1 MSNEVCLYLYV
12 SDFCKLFIYCW
23 TMSTF
28 FRVMGLPLSWS
39 VDNHSSTNNDSDMN
53 MKNILSFQRKMDMKL
68 AFYIFLWVFFS
79 SSSCILWEYVWQT
92 PFLLHNF
99 NPFFMKEIL
108 PFWLFGLIPPWR
120 KKTIRLLLFSGLWLL
135 LLETMTRRRN
145 LCWNVTF
152 APEWTMSVVTLQT
165 SGLRLHG
172 HQREIQSQNWIT
184 KLYHFSPRISETCI
198 VATGDNGDITRM
210 CGRKDEY
217 VPKCVN
223 DDTFCFCTVGKEC
236 SLPASLTVFLLSG
249 QPL

>member
-12 SDFCKLFIYCW
+12 SDFYKLFIYFW

-39 VDNHSSTNNDSDMN
+39 VVNHSSTNNDSDMN

-108 PFWLFGLIPPWR
+108 PFWLFGLILPFFQVSDGGCWR
-120 KKTIRLLLFSGLWLL
+120 RWRDGETPVEMLRLLRSEQCLWWRCRPRDWDY
-135 LLETMTRRRN
+135 MVTREKYRVRIEWRN
-145 LCWNVTF
+145 F
-152 APEWTMSVVTLQT
+152 IISV
-165 SGLRLHG
+165 REY
-172 HQREIQSQNWIT
+172 QR
-184 KLYHFSPRISETCI
+184 
-198 VATGDNGDITRM
+198 
-210 CGRKDEY
+210 
-217 VPKCVN
+217 
-223 DDTFCFCTVGKEC
+223 
-236 SLPASLTVFLLSG
+236 PAS
-249 QPL
+249 